1 MAQPGPVITAVVVI
15 GGLIGFMTVNSAGGL
30 VEANEST
37 PAAETS
43 TTPPPPPPTTTST
56 TTTTAEPTT
65 TTEEPPPPAFPAE
78 VVYAG
83 QAIDSPIAVAIA
95 VKDAA
100 ASAYLCDGAAVE
112 AWYRGVAA
120 DGRVDLATADGA
132 SRLQATL
139 DGPNLTGSV
148 TIGGQT
154 VAFTIGVAAPP
165 AGLYRGSDGVT
176 TVGWIILPS
185 GAQVGVANTD
195 GQRAPAPEL
204 DPDEGGVTVDG
215 RRVDAQ
221 KIAGDS
227 TFG

>member
-1 MAQPGPVITAVVVI
+1 MAQPGPVITAIVVI

-30 VEANEST
+30 VEENAS
-37 PAAETS
+37 PAPVAETS
-43 TTPPPPPPTTTST
+43 TEPPPSPPTTTP
-56 TTTTAEPTT
+56 PTT
-65 TTEEPPPPAFPAE
+65 TTEPTTTADEPPAPAFPAE

-83 QAIDSPIAVAIA
+83 HATDSPLAVAIA
-95 VKDAA
+95 VKGAA
-100 ASAYLCDGAAVE
+100 ASAYLCDGASVE

-132 SRLQATL
+132 SRLQAAL

-148 TIGGQT
+148 NIGGQE

-185 GAQVGVANTD
+185 GGQVGVANTD

-215 RRVDAQ
+215 RRLDAQ

-227 TFG
+227 AFG

>member
-30 VEANEST
+30 VEANESA
-37 PAAETS
+37 PAAET
-43 TTPPPPPPTTTST
+43 TTAPSPPPTTTT
-56 TTTTAEPTT
+56 TTEPTT
-65 TTEEPPPPAFPAE
+65 TEAPPPPAFPAE

-83 QAIDSPIAVAIA
+83 HATDSPIAVAIA
-95 VKDAA
+95 VKGAA

-120 DGRVDLATADGA
+120 DGRVDLATGDGA
-132 SRLQATL
+132 SRLQAAL

-148 TIGGQT
+148 TLGGRT

-185 GAQVGVANTD
+185 GGQVGVANTD
-195 GQRAPAPEL
+195 GQRVPAPEL

-221 KIAGDS
+221 KIAGD
-227 TFG
+227 TAFG

>member
-15 GGLIGFMTVNSAGGL
+15 GGLIGFMTVNSAGVL
-30 VEANEST
+30 VEANDT
-37 PAAETS
+37 PVPAADTS
-43 TTPPPPPPTTTST
+43 TSSPPPTTTT
-56 TTTTAEPTT
+56 TVEPTT
-65 TTEEPPPPAFPAE
+65 TTEAPPPPAFPAE

-83 QAIDSPIAVAIA
+83 HATDSPIAVAIA
-95 VKDAA
+95 VKGAA
-100 ASAYLCDGAAVE
+100 ASAYLCDGASVE

-132 SRLQATL
+132 SRLQAAL

-148 TIGGQT
+148 TIAGQE

-204 DPDEGGVTVDG
+204 DPDEGGATVDG
-215 RRVDAQ
+215 RRVDAE

>member
-30 VEANEST
+30 VEANESA
-37 PAAETS
+37 PAVET
-43 TTPPPPPPTTTST
+43 TAAPPPPTTTT
-56 TTTTAEPTT
+56 TTEPTT
-65 TTEEPPPPAFPAE
+65 TEAPPPPAFPAE

-83 QAIDSPIAVAIA
+83 HATDSPIAVAIA
-95 VKDAA
+95 VKGAA

-112 AWYRGVAA
+112 AWYRGVAV

-132 SRLQATL
+132 SRLQAAL

-148 TIGGQT
+148 TIGDQT

-185 GAQVGVANTD
+185 GGQVGVANTD

-221 KIAGDS
+221 KIAGD
-227 TFG
+227 TAFG

>member
-1 MAQPGPVITAVVVI
+1 MAQPGPVITAVVVL

-30 VEANEST
+30 VEANDSPA
-37 PAAETS
+37 PAAET
-43 TTPPPPPPTTTST
+43 TTAPPPTTTT
-56 TTTTAEPTT
+56 TTTEPTT
-65 TTEEPPPPAFPAE
+65 TTEAPPPPAFPAE

-83 QAIDSPIAVAIA
+83 HAVDSPIAVAIA
-95 VKDAA
+95 VKGVAA
-100 ASAYLCDGAAVE
+100 AAYLCDGKSIEV
-112 AWYRGVAA
+112 WLRGVAS
-120 DGRVDLATADGA
+120 DGRVDLANADGT
-132 SRLQATL
+132 SRLQAAL

-148 TIGGQT
+148 TVGGQE
-154 VAFTIGVAAPP
+154 VPFTIGVAGPP

-185 GAQVGVANTD
+185 GGQVGIANTE

-215 RRVDAQ
+215 RRVDAE

-227 TFG
+227 AFG